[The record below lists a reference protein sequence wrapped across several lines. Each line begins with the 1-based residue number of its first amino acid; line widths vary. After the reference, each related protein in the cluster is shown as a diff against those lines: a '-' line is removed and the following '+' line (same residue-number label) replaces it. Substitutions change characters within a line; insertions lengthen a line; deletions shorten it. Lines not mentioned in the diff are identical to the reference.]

1 MAEPTIF
8 ERCDFRDRM
17 EAEQIARQFRIDGWD
32 AVVLRERDGSFTIRA
47 FPPGSGPHDP
57 ASNEGVEPAGREPP
71 PLDDGPGAGATPP
84 AGPADGA
91 GPAQPS
97 DPAEPA
103 GPAEPTVP
111 ATGEIS
117 PAVSP
122 GDSSAPVGGAPTVS
136 PMPPVNPGPP
146 PTAPT
151 KSAPTKPAPTKPTPT
166 NPSVAG
172 PVVLLPSTT
181 APPRGVKA
189 LLDFIAQF
197 ESAGNYNARFAAAGN
212 QDPRFTEMTLRD
224 VLDWQRDFV
233 QRKGS
238 PSSAVGRYQIIRK
251 TLQTLIDGLNLDPP
265 TLRFDEQVQDRLA
278 TKLLEGRGLKKYLS
292 GELSPEGFANSV
304 SREWAALPIVT
315 DDFRDHQ
322 GRAGRRGFSFYADV
336 GNNKAHAG
344 VESYLRAVRAVRA

>member
-1 MAEPTIF
+1 MGELTIF
-8 ERCDFRDRM
+8 ERCDFRSRL
-17 EAEQIARQFRIDGWD
+17 EAEQIAQQFRVDGWD

-57 ASNEGVEPAGREPP
+57 ASNEGLEPAGLEPP
-71 PLDDGPGAGATPP
+71 PLDDGPVPGPASPTAPGAG
-84 AGPADGA
+84 GG
-91 GPAQPS
+91 
-97 DPAEPA
+97 PA
-103 GPAEPTVP
+103 GPAETEGPVEPAGPLEPAAP
-111 ATGEIS
+111 ATGDAP
-117 PAVSP
+117 PAVST
-122 GDSSAPVGGAPTVS
+122 GDAAAPAGGAPPVS
-136 PMPPVNPGPP
+136 PIPPVNPGPP

-151 KSAPTKPAPTKPTPT
+151 RP
-166 NPSVAG
+166 AG

-181 APPRGVKA
+181 PPPRGVKA

-224 VLDWQRDFV
+224 VLRWQGDFV
-233 QRKGS
+233 RKGS

-251 TLQTLIDGLNLDPP
+251 TLETLIDGLTLDPP
-265 TLRFDEQVQDRLA
+265 AVRFDEHIQDRMA
-278 TKLLEGRGLKKYLS
+278 TRLLEARGLKKYLA

-315 DDFRDHQ
+315 NDFPDHQ
-322 GRAGRRGFSFYADV
+322 GRAGRRGFSFYAGV

-344 VESYLRAVRAVRA
+344 IESYLRAVRAVRA